1 MLPSKGNECNAA
13 QAKITNLKKKKKKEK
28 YPLGMVMKTVG
39 SEADSLGYSL

>member
-1 MLPSKGNECNAA
+1 MQCCSGKNHKP
-13 QAKITNLKKKKKKEK
+13 KKKKKKEK